1 DAPVMPYTE
10 QKSIGKEQTFQ
21 QDTMDMALRRKPLL
35 TMVDE
40 LAFELRKS
48 GKLAS
53 CISLK
58 IRYSNFD
65 THSKQLK
72 IPYTSSERALSE
84 KALDLFTKLY
94 SRRMLI
100 RLVGVKLSG
109 LVSGNYQTD
118 LFNDTMEE
126 LNLS

>member
-1 DAPVMPYTE
+1 MIPRAE
-10 QKSIGKEQTFQ
+10 K
-21 QDTMDMALRRKPLL
+21 
-35 TMVDE
+35 
-40 LAFELRKS
+40 KS
-48 GKLAS
+48 GQQAS
-53 CISLK
+53 LFTLK

-65 THSKQLK
+65 TVSRQLK
-72 IPYTSSERALSE
+72 IPYTSSERLLSE

-126 LNLS
+126 LNLSNAMDRIRTKFGTRAIIRGISL

>member
-1 DAPVMPYTE
+1 
-10 QKSIGKEQTFQ
+10 
-21 QDTMDMALRRKPLL
+21 
-35 TMVDE
+35 
-40 LAFELRKS
+40 
-48 GKLAS
+48 
-53 CISLK
+53 
-58 IRYSNFD
+58 
-65 THSKQLK
+65 
-72 IPYTSSERALSE
+72 LSE

-126 LNLS
+126 LNLSNAMDRIRSKFGTRAIMRGISL